1 MTHDTPLTLLIKTL
15 NERYNELHADGD
27 ENAANIVK
35 QCIEDA
41 EKLLTYERS
50 EMTVIYDYGKL
61 GVTPMEVRYENSF
74 PLKRL

>member
-15 NERYNELHADGD
+15 NERWNELHADGD
-27 ENAANIVK
+27 VNAAKIVK

-41 EKLLTYERS
+41 EKLLPYERS

-61 GVTPMEVRYENSF
+61 GITPMEVRYRF
-74 PLKRL
+74 GVDKR